1 MPDVIISVLK
11 VIRHHMVFKG
21 YAFIVAAA
29 VLWGMMGPFSRLA
42 FQEGISPMEV
52 AFWRA
57 LLAWI
62 LFGGHAMI
70 RHEVS
75 LHRKDVPYILV
86 FGICGVS
93 LFYFVYQMAVKQGGA
108 ALAAVLL
115 YTAPVWVIVLSRIFL
130 KESIT
135 PTKVLAMVLTLI
147 GISAISMG
155 RDAGHGGSPISV
167 SAIIFGLSSGFCY
180 SLYYIFGKYF
190 SGRYSSYNLFLY
202 VLPIGALGLLPWVTF
217 TPKTPTAWLSLIAL
231 VVICTYGAN
240 SCYYLGLKYLDAGR
254 ASITATL
261 EPVVAAAIAYF
272 WWGEVFT
279 VQSYMGSAVILSA
292 VVLMIRSGEKQ

>member
-1 MPDVIISVLK
+1 
-11 VIRHHMVFKG
+11 MVFKG
-21 YAFIVAAA
+21 YALIVAAA
-29 VLWGMMGPFSRLA
+29 VLWGMIGPFSRLA

-70 RHEVS
+70 RNEVS

-86 FGICGVS
+86 FGVFGVS
-93 LFYFVYQMAVKQGGA
+93 MFYYFYQMAVKSGGA

-115 YTAPVWVIVLSRIFL
+115 YTAPAWVIVLSRIFL

-135 PTKVLAMVLTLI
+135 PAKISAVVLTLI

-155 RDAGHGGSPISV
+155 RDAGHDGGPVSV
-167 SAIIFGLSSGFCY
+167 SAIVFGLSSGFCY

-217 TPKTPTAWLSLIAL
+217 APKTPTAWLALISLVI
-231 VVICTYGAN
+231 ICTYGAN
-240 SCYYLGLKYLDAGR
+240 SCYYSGLKYLEAGR

-261 EPVVAAAIAYF
+261 EPVVAAAVAFF

-279 VQSYMGSAVILSA
+279 LQSYMGSAVILSA
-292 VVLMIRSGEKQ
+292 VVLMIRSGGKKS

>member
-1 MPDVIISVLK
+1 
-11 VIRHHMVFKG
+11 MVFKG

-29 VLWGMMGPFSRLA
+29 VLWGMIGPFSRLA
-42 FQEGISPMEV
+42 FQEGIAPMEV

-62 LFGGHAMI
+62 LFGGHAII
-70 RHEVS
+70 RHEVR
-75 LHRKDVPYILV
+75 LYPKDIPYILV
-86 FGICGVS
+86 FGVCGVS
-93 LFYFVYQMAVKQGGA
+93 LFYFTYQMAVKQGGA

-115 YTAPVWVIVLSRIFL
+115 YTAPAWVIILSRIFL

-135 PTKVLAMVLTLI
+135 PTKILALVLTLI

-155 RDAGHGGSPISV
+155 QDAGQGSNPISV
-167 SAIIFGLSSGFCY
+167 SAIVFGLTSGFCY

-190 SGRYSSYNLFLY
+190 TGRYSSYNLFLY

-217 TPKTPTAWLSLIAL
+217 TPKTPTCWLALMSL
-231 VVICTYGAN
+231 VIISTYGAN

-254 ASITATL
+254 ASITATI
-261 EPVVAAAIAYF
+261 EPVVAAVVAYF
-272 WWGEVFT
+272 WWNEVIT
-279 VQSYMGSAVILSA
+279 VQSYMGGAVILCA
-292 VVLMIRSGEKQ
+292 VILMIRSGEKQ

>member
-1 MPDVIISVLK
+1 
-11 VIRHHMVFKG
+11 MVFRG

-29 VLWGMMGPFSRLA
+29 VLWGMIGPFSRLA
-42 FQEGISPMEV
+42 FQEGIAPMEV

-57 LLAWI
+57 LLAWV

-75 LHRKDVPYILV
+75 LDRKDFPHILV
-86 FGICGVS
+86 FGVCGVS

-115 YTAPVWVIVLSRIFL
+115 YTAPAWVIVLSRIFL

-135 PTKVLAMVLTLI
+135 PIKISAVVLTLI

-155 RDAGHGGSPISV
+155 KGAGQDGSPVSV
-167 SAIIFGLSSGFCY
+167 SAVGFGLSSGFCY
-180 SLYYIFGKYF
+180 SLYYIFGKHF
-190 SGRYSSYNLFLY
+190 TGRYSSYNLFLY
-202 VLPIGALGLLPWVTF
+202 VLPIGALGLLPWVAF
-217 TPKTPTAWLSLIAL
+217 TPKTPTAWLALISLAI
-231 VVICTYGAN
+231 ICTYGAN
-240 SCYYLGLKYLDAGR
+240 ACYYLGLKYLEAGR

-261 EPVVAAAIAYF
+261 EPVVAAVIAYF
-272 WWGEVFT
+272 WWGEMFT

-292 VVLMIRSGEKQ
+292 VVLMIRSGD

>member
-1 MPDVIISVLK
+1 
-11 VIRHHMVFKG
+11 MVFRG

-29 VLWGMMGPFSRLA
+29 VLWGMIGPFSRLA
-42 FQEGISPMEV
+42 FQEGVAPMEV

-62 LFGGHAMI
+62 LFGGHAII
-70 RHEVS
+70 RREAR
-75 LHRKDVPYILV
+75 LYPKDIPYILV
-86 FGICGVS
+86 FGVCGVS
-93 LFYFVYQMAVKQGGA
+93 LFYFAYQMAVKQGGA

-115 YTAPVWVIVLSRIFL
+115 YTAPAWVIILSRIFL

-135 PTKVLAMVLTLI
+135 PTKILALVLTLI

-155 RDAGHGGSPISV
+155 QDAGQGSSPISV
-167 SAIIFGLSSGFCY
+167 SAIVFGLTSGFCY

-190 SGRYSSYNLFLY
+190 TGRYSSYNLFLY

-217 TPKTPTAWLSLIAL
+217 TTKTPTAWLALMSL
-231 VVICTYGAN
+231 VIISTYGAN

-254 ASITATL
+254 ASITATI
-261 EPVVAAAIAYF
+261 EPVVAAVVAYF
-272 WWGEVFT
+272 WWGEVIT
-279 VQSYMGSAVILSA
+279 VQSYMGGAVILCA
-292 VVLMIRSGEKQ
+292 VILMIRSGEKQ

>member
-1 MPDVIISVLK
+1 
-11 VIRHHMVFKG
+11 MVFKG

-29 VLWGMMGPFSRLA
+29 VLWGMIGPFSRLA
-42 FQEGISPMEV
+42 FQEGIAPMEV

-62 LFGGHAMI
+62 LFGGHAII
-70 RHEVS
+70 RREVR
-75 LHRKDVPYILV
+75 LYPKDIPYILV
-86 FGICGVS
+86 FGVCGVS
-93 LFYFVYQMAVKQGGA
+93 LFYFAYQMAVKQGGA

-115 YTAPVWVIVLSRIFL
+115 YTAPAWVIILSWIFL

-135 PTKVLAMVLTLI
+135 PTKILALVLTLI

-155 RDAGHGGSPISV
+155 QDADQGSSPISV
-167 SAIIFGLSSGFCY
+167 SAIVFGLTSGFCY

-190 SGRYSSYNLFLY
+190 TGRYSSYNLFLY

-217 TPKTPTAWLSLIAL
+217 TPKTPTCWLALMSL
-231 VVICTYGAN
+231 VIISTYGAN

-254 ASITATL
+254 ASITATI
-261 EPVVAAAIAYF
+261 EPVVAAVVAYF
-272 WWGEVFT
+272 WWSEVIT
-279 VQSYMGSAVILSA
+279 VQSYMGGAVILCA
-292 VVLMIRSGEKQ
+292 VILMIRSGEKQ

>member
-1 MPDVIISVLK
+1 
-11 VIRHHMVFKG
+11 MVFRG

-29 VLWGMMGPFSRLA
+29 VLWGMIGPFSRLA
-42 FQEGISPMEV
+42 FQEGIAPMEV

-57 LLAWI
+57 LLAWV

-75 LHRKDVPYILV
+75 LDRKDIPYILV
-86 FGICGVS
+86 FGVCGVS

-108 ALAAVLL
+108 AQAAVLL
-115 YTAPVWVIVLSRIFL
+115 YTAPAWVIVLSRIFL

-135 PTKVLAMVLTLI
+135 PTKISAVVLTLI

-155 RDAGHGGSPISV
+155 KGAGQDGSPVSV
-167 SAIIFGLSSGFCY
+167 SAIGFGLSSGFCY
-180 SLYYIFGKYF
+180 SLYYIFGKHF
-190 SGRYSSYNLFLY
+190 TGRYSSYNLFLY
-202 VLPIGALGLLPWVTF
+202 VLPIGALGLLPWVAF
-217 TPKTPTAWLSLIAL
+217 TPKTPTAWLALISLAI
-231 VVICTYGAN
+231 ICTYGAN
-240 SCYYLGLKYLDAGR
+240 ACYYLGLKYLEAGR

-261 EPVVAAAIAYF
+261 EPVVAAVIAYF

-292 VVLMIRSGEKQ
+292 VVLMIRSGD

>member
-1 MPDVIISVLK
+1 
-11 VIRHHMVFKG
+11 MVFKG

-29 VLWGMMGPFSRLA
+29 VLWGMIGPFSRLA
-42 FQEGISPMEV
+42 FQEGIAPMEV

-62 LFGGHAMI
+62 LFGGHAII
-70 RHEVS
+70 RREVR
-75 LHRKDVPYILV
+75 LYPKDIPYILV
-86 FGICGVS
+86 FGVCGVS
-93 LFYFVYQMAVKQGGA
+93 LFYFAYQLAVKQGGA

-115 YTAPVWVIVLSRIFL
+115 YTAPAWVIILSRIFL

-135 PTKVLAMVLTLI
+135 PTKILALVLTLI

-155 RDAGHGGSPISV
+155 QDAGQGSSPISV
-167 SAIIFGLSSGFCY
+167 SAIVFGLTSGFCY

-190 SGRYSSYNLFLY
+190 TGRYSSYNLFLY

-217 TPKTPTAWLSLIAL
+217 TPKTPTCWLALMSL
-231 VVICTYGAN
+231 VIISTYGAN

-254 ASITATL
+254 ASITATI
-261 EPVVAAAIAYF
+261 EPVVAAVVAYF
-272 WWGEVFT
+272 WWSEVIT
-279 VQSYMGSAVILSA
+279 VQSYMGGAVILCA
-292 VVLMIRSGEKQ
+292 VILMIRSGEKK

>member
-1 MPDVIISVLK
+1 
-11 VIRHHMVFKG
+11 MVFRG

-29 VLWGMMGPFSRLA
+29 VLWGMIGPFSRLA
-42 FQEGISPMEV
+42 FQEGIAPMEV

-57 LLAWI
+57 LLAWV

-75 LHRKDVPYILV
+75 LDRKDIPYILV
-86 FGICGVS
+86 FGVCGVS

-115 YTAPVWVIVLSRIFL
+115 YTAPAWVIVLSRIFL

-135 PTKVLAMVLTLI
+135 PTKISAVVLTII

-155 RDAGHGGSPISV
+155 KGAGQDGSPVSV
-167 SAIIFGLSSGFCY
+167 SAIGFGLSSGFCY
-180 SLYYIFGKYF
+180 SLYYIFGKHF
-190 SGRYSSYNLFLY
+190 TGRYSAYNLFLY
-202 VLPIGALGLLPWVTF
+202 VLPIGALGLLPWVAF
-217 TPKTPTAWLSLIAL
+217 TPKTPTAWLALISLAI
-231 VVICTYGAN
+231 ICTYGAN
-240 SCYYLGLKYLDAGR
+240 ACYYLGLKYLEAGR

-261 EPVVAAAIAYF
+261 EPVVAAVIAYF

-292 VVLMIRSGEKQ
+292 VVLMIRSGD

>member
-1 MPDVIISVLK
+1 
-11 VIRHHMVFKG
+11 MVYKG

-29 VLWGMMGPFSRLA
+29 VLWGMIGPFSRLA
-42 FQEGISPMEV
+42 FQEGVSPMEV

-70 RHEVS
+70 RREVR
-75 LHRKDVPYILV
+75 LCPKDIPYILV
-86 FGICGVS
+86 FGVCGVS
-93 LFYFVYQMAVKQGGA
+93 LFYFFYQMAVKSGGA

-115 YTAPVWVIVLSRIFL
+115 YTAPAWVIVLSRVFL

-135 PTKVLAMVLTLI
+135 PAKISAMILTLI

-155 RDAGHGGSPISV
+155 KGGGPGGGASV
-167 SAIIFGLSSGFCY
+167 PAIAFGLGSGFCY
-180 SLYYIFGKYF
+180 SLYYIFGKHF

-202 VLPIGALGLLPWVTF
+202 VLPIGAAGLFPWVTF
-217 TPKTPTAWLSLIAL
+217 APKTPTAWLALMSL
-231 VVICTYGAN
+231 VIISTYGAN
-240 SCYYLGLKYLDAGR
+240 SCYYSGLKYLEAGR

-261 EPVVAAAIAYF
+261 EPVVAAVIAYF
-272 WWGEVFT
+272 WWGEIFT

-292 VVLMIRSGEKQ
+292 VVLMIRSGGEKQ

>member
-1 MPDVIISVLK
+1 
-11 VIRHHMVFKG
+11 MVFKG

-29 VLWGMMGPFSRLA
+29 VLWGMIGSFSRLA

-62 LFGGHAMI
+62 LFGGHAML
-70 RHEVS
+70 RREVS
-75 LHRKDVPYILV
+75 LHRKDIPNILV
-86 FGICGVS
+86 FGLCGVS
-93 LFYFVYQMAVKQGGA
+93 LFYFFYQMAVKQGGA

-115 YTAPVWVIVLSRIFL
+115 YTAPAWVIILSRIVL

-135 PTKVLAMVLTLI
+135 PTKILAMVLTLV
-147 GISAISMG
+147 GISAISLG
-155 RDAGHGGSPISV
+155 KGSSHDGSPISI
-167 SAIIFGLSSGFCY
+167 SAIVFGLSSGFCY

-190 SGRYSSYNLFLY
+190 TGRYSSYNLFLY

-217 TPKTPTAWLSLIAL
+217 TAKNPTAWLALISLAI
-231 VVICTYGAN
+231 ICTYGAN

-254 ASITATL
+254 ASITAAL
-261 EPVVAAAIAYF
+261 EPVVAAAVAYF

-279 VQSYMGSAVILSA
+279 VQSYIGSAVILSA
-292 VVLMIRSGEKQ
+292 VILMIRSGKRQ

>member
-1 MPDVIISVLK
+1 MI
-11 VIRHHMVFKG
+11 
-21 YAFIVAAA
+21 
-29 VLWGMMGPFSRLA
+29 GPFSRLA
-42 FQEGISPMEV
+42 FQEGIAPMEV

-57 LLAWI
+57 LLAWV

-75 LHRKDVPYILV
+75 LDRKDIPYILV
-86 FGICGVS
+86 FGVCGVS

-108 ALAAVLL
+108 AQAAVLL
-115 YTAPVWVIVLSRIFL
+115 YTAPAWVIVLSRVFL

-135 PTKVLAMVLTLI
+135 PTKISAVVLTLI

-155 RDAGHGGSPISV
+155 KGAGQDGSPVSV
-167 SAIIFGLSSGFCY
+167 SAIGFGLSSGFCY
-180 SLYYIFGKYF
+180 SLYYIFGKHF
-190 SGRYSSYNLFLY
+190 TGRYSSYNLFLY
-202 VLPIGALGLLPWVTF
+202 VLPIGAVGLLPWVAF
-217 TPKTPTAWLSLIAL
+217 TPKTPTAWLALISLAI
-231 VVICTYGAN
+231 ICTYGAN
-240 SCYYLGLKYLDAGR
+240 ACYYLGLKYLEAGR

-261 EPVVAAAIAYF
+261 EPVVAAVIAYF

-292 VVLMIRSGEKQ
+292 VVLMIRSGD

>member
-1 MPDVIISVLK
+1 
-11 VIRHHMVFKG
+11 MVFRG

-29 VLWGMMGPFSRLA
+29 VLWGMIGPFSRLA
-42 FQEGISPMEV
+42 FQEGVAPMEV

-62 LFGGHAMI
+62 LFGGHAII
-70 RHEVS
+70 RREVR
-75 LHRKDVPYILV
+75 LYPKDIPYILV
-86 FGICGVS
+86 FGVCGVS
-93 LFYFVYQMAVKQGGA
+93 LFYFAYQMAVKQGGA

-115 YTAPVWVIVLSRIFL
+115 YTAPAWVIILSRIFL

-135 PTKVLAMVLTLI
+135 PTKILALVLTLI

-155 RDAGHGGSPISV
+155 QDAGQGSSPISV
-167 SAIIFGLSSGFCY
+167 SAIVFGLTSGFCY

-190 SGRYSSYNLFLY
+190 TGRYSSYNLFLY

-217 TPKTPTAWLSLIAL
+217 TTKTPTAWLALMSL
-231 VVICTYGAN
+231 VIISTYGAN

-254 ASITATL
+254 ASITATI
-261 EPVVAAAIAYF
+261 EPVVAAVVAYF
-272 WWGEVFT
+272 WWGEVIT
-279 VQSYMGSAVILSA
+279 VQSYMGGAVILCA
-292 VVLMIRSGEKQ
+292 VILMIRSGEKQ

>member
-1 MPDVIISVLK
+1 
-11 VIRHHMVFKG
+11 MVFRG

-29 VLWGMMGPFSRLA
+29 VLWGMIGPFSRLA
-42 FQEGISPMEV
+42 FQEGVAPMEV

-62 LFGGHAMI
+62 LFGGHAII
-70 RHEVS
+70 RREVR
-75 LHRKDVPYILV
+75 LYPKDIPYILV
-86 FGICGVS
+86 FGVCGVS
-93 LFYFVYQMAVKQGGA
+93 LFYFAYQMAVKQGGA

-115 YTAPVWVIVLSRIFL
+115 YTAPAWVIILSRIFL

-135 PTKVLAMVLTLI
+135 PTKILALVLTLI

-155 RDAGHGGSPISV
+155 QDAGQGSSPISV
-167 SAIIFGLSSGFCY
+167 SAIVFGLTSGFCY

-190 SGRYSSYNLFLY
+190 TGRYSSYNLFLY

-217 TPKTPTAWLSLIAL
+217 TTKTPTAWLAL
-231 VVICTYGAN
+231 MLLVIISTYGAN

-254 ASITATL
+254 ASITATI
-261 EPVVAAAIAYF
+261 EPVVAAVVAYF
-272 WWGEVFT
+272 WWGEVIT
-279 VQSYMGSAVILSA
+279 VQSYMGGAVILCA
-292 VVLMIRSGEKQ
+292 VILMIRSGEKQ

>member
-1 MPDVIISVLK
+1 MA
-11 VIRHHMVFKG
+11 FKG

-29 VLWGMMGPFSRLA
+29 VLWGMIGPFSRLA

-57 LLAWI
+57 LLAWV

-75 LHRKDVPYILV
+75 LDRKDVPYILM

-93 LFYFVYQMAVKQGGA
+93 LFYFVYQMAVKHGGA

-115 YTAPVWVIVLSRIFL
+115 YTAPAWVIVLSRIFL

-135 PTKVLAMVLTLI
+135 STKVLAMVLTII

-155 RDAGHGGSPISV
+155 KNAGVAGSPISA
-167 SAIIFGLSSGFCY
+167 SALIFGLLSGFCY

-202 VLPIGALGLLPWVTF
+202 VFPVGIIGMLPWVNF
-217 TPKTPTAWLSLIAL
+217 AYKSPAAWMAIVLL
-231 VVICTYGAN
+231 VIVCTYGAN
-240 SCYYLGLKYLDAGR
+240 SCYYSGLKYLEAGR
-254 ASITATL
+254 AAITATI
-261 EPVVAAAIAYF
+261 EPVVAAAAAYF
-272 WWGEVFT
+272 WWSEVFDL
-279 VQSYMGSAVILSA
+279 QSYIGSAIILSA
-292 VVLMIRSGEKQ
+292 VVLMIRDGDRK

>member
-1 MPDVIISVLK
+1 
-11 VIRHHMVFKG
+11 MVFKG

-29 VLWGMMGPFSRLA
+29 VLWGMIGPFSRLA
-42 FQEGISPMEV
+42 FQEGIAPMEV

-62 LFGGHAMI
+62 LFGGHAII
-70 RHEVS
+70 RHEVR
-75 LHRKDVPYILV
+75 LYPKDIPYILV
-86 FGICGVS
+86 FGVCGVS
-93 LFYFVYQMAVKQGGA
+93 LFYFTYQMAVKQGGA

-115 YTAPVWVIVLSRIFL
+115 YTAPAWVIILSRIFL

-135 PTKVLAMVLTLI
+135 PTKILALVLTLI

-155 RDAGHGGSPISV
+155 QDAGQGSNPISV
-167 SAIIFGLSSGFCY
+167 SAIVFGLTSGFCY

-190 SGRYSSYNLFLY
+190 TGRYSSYNLFLY

-217 TPKTPTAWLSLIAL
+217 TPKTPTCWLALMSL
-231 VVICTYGAN
+231 VIISTYGAN

-254 ASITATL
+254 ASITATI
-261 EPVVAAAIAYF
+261 EPVVAAVVAYF
-272 WWGEVFT
+272 WWSEVIT
-279 VQSYMGSAVILSA
+279 VQSYMGGAVILCA
-292 VVLMIRSGEKQ
+292 VILMIRSGEKQ

>member
-1 MPDVIISVLK
+1 
-11 VIRHHMVFKG
+11 MVFKG

-29 VLWGMMGPFSRLA
+29 VLWGMIGPFSRLA
-42 FQEGISPMEV
+42 FQEGIAPMEV

-62 LFGGHAMI
+62 LFGGHAII
-70 RHEVS
+70 RREVR
-75 LHRKDVPYILV
+75 LYPKDIPYILV
-86 FGICGVS
+86 FGVCGVS
-93 LFYFVYQMAVKQGGA
+93 LFYFAYQMAVKHGGA

-115 YTAPVWVIVLSRIFL
+115 YTAPAWVIILSRIFL

-135 PTKVLAMVLTLI
+135 PTKILALVLTLI

-155 RDAGHGGSPISV
+155 QDAGQGSSPISV
-167 SAIIFGLSSGFCY
+167 SAIVFGLTSGFCY

-190 SGRYSSYNLFLY
+190 TGRYSSYNLFLY

-217 TPKTPTAWLSLIAL
+217 TPKTPTCWLALMSL
-231 VVICTYGAN
+231 VIISTYGAN

-254 ASITATL
+254 ASITATI
-261 EPVVAAAIAYF
+261 EPVVAAVVAYF
-272 WWGEVFT
+272 WWSEVIT
-279 VQSYMGSAVILSA
+279 VQSYMGGAVILCA
-292 VVLMIRSGEKQ
+292 VILMIRSGEKQ

>member
-1 MPDVIISVLK
+1 
-11 VIRHHMVFKG
+11 MVFKG

-29 VLWGMMGPFSRLA
+29 VLWGMIGPFSRLA
-42 FQEGISPMEV
+42 FQEGIAPMEV

-62 LFGGHAMI
+62 LFGGHAII
-70 RHEVS
+70 RREVR
-75 LHRKDVPYILV
+75 LYPKDIPYILV
-86 FGICGVS
+86 FGVCGVS
-93 LFYFVYQMAVKQGGA
+93 LFYFAYQMAVKQGGA

-115 YTAPVWVIVLSRIFL
+115 YTAPAWVIILSRIFL

-135 PTKVLAMVLTLI
+135 PTKILALVLTLI

-155 RDAGHGGSPISV
+155 KDAGQGSSPISV
-167 SAIIFGLSSGFCY
+167 SAIAFGLTSGFCY

-190 SGRYSSYNLFLY
+190 TGRYSSYNLFLY

-217 TPKTPTAWLSLIAL
+217 TPKTPTSWLAL
-231 VVICTYGAN
+231 MLLVIISTYGAN

-254 ASITATL
+254 ASITATI
-261 EPVVAAAIAYF
+261 EPVVAAVVAYF
-272 WWGEVFT
+272 WWGEVIT
-279 VQSYMGSAVILSA
+279 VQSYMGGAVILCA
-292 VVLMIRSGEKQ
+292 VILMIRSGEKQ

>member
-1 MPDVIISVLK
+1 
-11 VIRHHMVFKG
+11 MVFKG

-29 VLWGMMGPFSRLA
+29 VLWGMIGPFSRLA
-42 FQEGISPMEV
+42 FQEGIAPMEV

-62 LFGGHAMI
+62 LFGGHAII
-70 RHEVS
+70 RREVR
-75 LHRKDVPYILV
+75 LYPKDIPYILV
-86 FGICGVS
+86 FGVCGVS
-93 LFYFVYQMAVKQGGA
+93 LFYFAYQMAVKQGGA

-115 YTAPVWVIVLSRIFL
+115 YTAPAWVIILSRIFL

-135 PTKVLAMVLTLI
+135 PTKILALVLTLI

-155 RDAGHGGSPISV
+155 QDAGQGSSPISV
-167 SAIIFGLSSGFCY
+167 SAIVFGLTSGFCY

-190 SGRYSSYNLFLY
+190 TGRYSSYNLFLY

-217 TPKTPTAWLSLIAL
+217 TPKTPTCWLALMSL
-231 VVICTYGAN
+231 VIISTYGAN

-254 ASITATL
+254 ASITATI
-261 EPVVAAAIAYF
+261 EPVVAAVVAYF
-272 WWGEVFT
+272 WWSEVIT
-279 VQSYMGSAVILSA
+279 VQSYMGGAVILCA
-292 VVLMIRSGEKQ
+292 VILMIRSGEKQ

>member
-1 MPDVIISVLK
+1 MI
-11 VIRHHMVFKG
+11 FKG

-29 VLWGMMGPFSRLA
+29 VLWGMIGPFSRLA

-70 RHEVS
+70 RREVS

-86 FGICGVS
+86 FGVFGVS
-93 LFYFVYQMAVKQGGA
+93 LFYFFYQMAVKNGGA

-115 YTAPVWVIVLSRIFL
+115 YTAPAWVIVLSRIFL

-135 PTKVLAMVLTLI
+135 PTKISAMVLTLI

-155 RDAGHGGSPISV
+155 RDASLDSGSVSV
-167 SAIIFGLSSGFCY
+167 SAIVFGLSSGFCY

-202 VLPIGALGLLPWVTF
+202 VLPIGALGLFPWVTF
-217 TPKTPTAWLSLIAL
+217 APKTQTAWLALISL
-231 VVICTYGAN
+231 VIISTYGAN
-240 SCYYLGLKYLDAGR
+240 SCYYSGLKYLEAGR

-261 EPVVAAAIAYF
+261 EPVVAAAVAYF

-279 VQSYMGSAVILSA
+279 VQSYIGSAVILSA
-292 VVLMIRSGEKQ
+292 VILMIRGSDRK